1 MPTTISINDVGV
13 KLWTSDANEI
23 PVLMQWV
30 SEQYED
36 MKRRG
41 VTDAWRWDFRPDEKA
56 RLLAEDEHQ
65 P

>member
-41 VTDAWRWDFRPDEKA
+41 VTDAWRWDFAPAEKEK
-56 RLLAEDEHQ
+56 RLREGDK
-65 P
+65 